1 VDTAKVGASG
11 PPGGKAPLDESLA
24 GQAQLERSIR
34 QPLGTEAPP
43 SRRGSKGPRPT
54 LTPPA
59 FEPVKVQPATPPPA
73 AELPAS
79 DLIRVPTRR
88 LDAAQALAL
97 RLDHRAGFILSLV
110 DGVSPVEAILD
121 VCGMPRAEAVSIMK
135 QLIGVGAIEI
145 P

>member
-1 VDTAKVGASG
+1 MDTAKVGAERTSWRQGAARRVIGWPGTAQALNPATARNRGPALAPRVEGAAPDADASG
-11 PPGGKAPLDESLA
+11 LRAR
-24 GQAQLERSIR
+24 QL
-34 QPLGTEAPP
+34 
-43 SRRGSKGPRPT
+43 
-54 LTPPA
+54 
-59 FEPVKVQPATPPPA
+59 QPATPAPA

-97 RLDHRAGFILSLV
+97 RL
-110 DGVSPVEAILD
+110 VEAILD

-135 QLIGVGAIEI
+135 QLIGIGAIEI